1 MYLQKTCTTDNR
13 RQFQVEQGIILGL
26 GLNGARTSG
35 LTTGILLATM
45 QVLRDYNYIFI
56 RALYM
61 EQASNESYAARLA

>member
-35 LTTGILLATM
+35 FYDGHST
-45 QVLRDYNYIFI
+45 
-56 RALYM
+56 
-61 EQASNESYAARLA
+61 S